1 MRKGVRG
8 GGPWK
13 RSRGRRG
20 RAEKDRMMG
29 KGEREEGKPRSNKLK
44 ERGEKIEGSNE
55 GSRG

>member
-1 MRKGVRG
+1 MRG

-13 RSRGRRG
+13 RSRERRG

-55 GSRG
+55 GRRG